1 MTRARP
7 TLVLTCIF
15 SAILTC
21 TAFGPPAC
29 ARPPGRTGLL
39 SSRTDK
45 AFRRAKLTNHILS
58 LSATLDKAAETPP
71 RFRVAQ
77 YNILASY
84 LGNNR
89 EPWFLFGALT
99 RSTADQERARQVAIR
114 HQAID
119 KETGNPLYKG
129 WEQYTEGILS
139 AAEKRA
145 VEQRDAEVFSWT
157 VRQPKIAKTILSLDA
172 DLVSLVELDRYE
184 EFFRDTFE
192 REGYGS
198 FWMKRPRNNSKDG
211 CAILYRKTK
220 LKLLDSSGFAYNDD
234 IEGNRKD
241 RVALMGLFQMHH
253 AMDGEDDRLIFV
265 STHLARNP
273 EDETQNE
280 IRIRQVSE
288 LMIEL
293 RMFANTH
300 DALNVPVIVAGDWNA
315 ETIETLRFM
324 SLALFSLQHIFQDA
338 HPMLLGGIDIVTAK
352 TAFTMQRQSRIDYLL
367 YQDNLLRPVSQQ
379 IYPAESDLKSL
390 LASQKCIPNEEH
402 PSDHLPV
409 WADFEIASRLQ
420 VARECAQVRIV

>member
-1 MTRARP
+1 MTPARP
-7 TLVLTCIF
+7 TLVLTFIF

-21 TAFGPPAC
+21 TAFVPPTLELR
-29 ARPPGRTGLL
+29 RPKL
-39 SSRTDK
+39 S
-45 AFRRAKLTNHILS
+45 NHILS
-58 LSATLDKAAETPP
+58 LSATLDKAAETPPRFTPP

-99 RSTADQERARQVAIR
+99 RSAADQERARQVAIR

-139 AAEKRA
+139 DAEKRA
-145 VEQRDAEVFSWT
+145 VERRDAEVFSWT

-253 AMDGEDDRLIFV
+253 VMDGEDDRVIFV

-273 EDETQNE
+273 EDEKQNE

-379 IYPAESDLKSL
+379 LYPAESDLP
-390 LASQKCIPNEEH
+390 SQKCIPNEEH

-420 VARECAQVRIV
+420 VARECAQVLPFIHI

>member
-1 MTRARP
+1 
-7 TLVLTCIF
+7 
-15 SAILTC
+15 
-21 TAFGPPAC
+21 
-29 ARPPGRTGLL
+29 
-39 SSRTDK
+39 
-45 AFRRAKLTNHILS
+45 
-58 LSATLDKAAETPP
+58 
-71 RFRVAQ
+71 
-77 YNILASY
+77 
-84 LGNNR
+84 
-89 EPWFLFGALT
+89 
-99 RSTADQERARQVAIR
+99 
-114 HQAID
+114 
-119 KETGNPLYKG
+119 
-129 WEQYTEGILS
+129 
-139 AAEKRA
+139 
-145 VEQRDAEVFSWT
+145 
-157 VRQPKIAKTILSLDA
+157 
-172 DLVSLVELDRYE
+172 
-184 EFFRDTFE
+184 
-192 REGYGS
+192 
-198 FWMKRPRNNSKDG
+198 MKRPRNNSKDG

-234 IEGNRKD
+234 MEGNRKD

-253 AMDGEDDRLIFV
+253 VMDGEDDRVIFV

-273 EDETQNE
+273 EDEKQNE

-379 IYPAESDLKSL
+379 IYPAESDLP
-390 LASQKCIPNEEH
+390 SQKCIPNEEH

-420 VARECAQVRIV
+420 VARECAQAYAPPTASTSRLTKCIHTHLTRPLNRPMHE